1 MLIAC
6 WSAKGGSGTTVV
18 SVALAAVL
26 TRSSPS
32 GVLLADLG
40 GDVPAVAGLPETSG
54 PGLAE
59 WLASGDTV
67 PADALSRLELRGSGG
82 LRVLPAGASP
92 APPAPGRAE
101 VLAALL
107 ASDVRPVVA
116 DCGCGPQGAGLA
128 VAAAA
133 STSLLV
139 LRPCYLS
146 LRRALQAPVRPSGVI
161 LVSEPGRSL
170 GRVDVEEVLGV
181 PVRAVVGVDPAVARA
196 VDAGVLP
203 ARLPRGL
210 ERSLRRAA

>member
-6 WSAKGGSGTTVV
+6 WSVKGGSGTTVV

-40 GDVPAVAGLPETSG
+40 GDVPAVAGLPEPSG

-67 PADALSRLELRGSGG
+67 PADALSRLELSGPGG
-82 LRVLPAGASP
+82 LRVLAAGASP
-92 APPAPGRAE
+92 VASAPGRAE

-107 ASDVRPVVA
+107 ASDPRPVVA
-116 DCGCGPQGAGLA
+116 DCGCGPHDAGLA

-133 STSLLV
+133 SASLLV

-161 LVSEPGRSL
+161 LVSEPGRAL
-170 GRVDVEEVLGV
+170 GRSDVEDVLGV